1 MLTISCIEKKSFFV
15 IFSTRSDKA
24 YLDKDRMC
32 FVFLRKREAEEFI
45 KITENTKWKEY
56 SAIKKE
62 EFASQLF
69 HVGAEQVAIT
79 DRGSRKVFS
88 LQEVGINP
96 DLYTHE
102 LSGNVNLFLQT
113 KNITYIKTF
122 YNAYFFI
129 PVRVKTL
136 QTGPEIKY
144 AIARTHKADNEEFW
158 YLLFTDRFEL
168 EKWEK
173 KDPTWDAI
181 QISFDTVC
189 QIGKKNGFLVNPLG
203 KKFLLP
209 PALLNKKNEEE

>member
-1 MLTISCIEKKSFFV
+1 MITIGSIERKSFYL
-15 IFSTRSDKA
+15 IFSDFSDKP
-24 YLDKDRMC
+24 YLDKERRC

-45 KITENTKWKEY
+45 KVTKDTKSEEY

-62 EFASQLF
+62 ELASKLF
-69 HVGAEQVAIT
+69 HMGAEKLVIS
-79 DRGSRKVFS
+79 DRGSSKEFL
-88 LQEVGINP
+88 LQEIGIKP

-113 KNITYIKTF
+113 KDIAYIKSFYTF
-122 YNAYFFI
+122 NFFI
-129 PVRVKTL
+129 PIRVKNL

-144 AIARTHKADNEEFW
+144 ATARVHHADNKEFW

-168 EKWEK
+168 EKWK
-173 KDPTWDAI
+173 KKEQDWDAI

-189 QIGKKNGFLVNPLG
+189 QIGSKHGFLVNPLG

-209 PALLNKKNEEE
+209 TVLLNRKNKEG